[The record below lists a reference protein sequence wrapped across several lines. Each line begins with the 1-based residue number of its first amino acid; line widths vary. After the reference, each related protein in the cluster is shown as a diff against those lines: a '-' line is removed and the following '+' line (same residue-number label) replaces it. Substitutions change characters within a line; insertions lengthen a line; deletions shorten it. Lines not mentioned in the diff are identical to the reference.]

1 MSFKGIITALIT
13 PFKDNK
19 LDVQTLEALIS
30 RQIEAGIDGIV
41 IGGSTGE
48 GSSLSNEE
56 YYELISAA
64 VEYSSKRIPIIA
76 GITAIGTAPAVAKV
90 KKLCK
95 LDVDGI
101 MCTTPHYIKPEQEG
115 LYQHFKV
122 INDASILPI
131 MLYIHPGRTSCD
143 LLDNTLLKLAS
154 LDKIVAVKDA
164 SADLERPLRVLPL
177 CDNLNLL
184 TGDDSKLLAYNAN
197 GGKGCV
203 SVIANILPKICKKL
217 DTLWSVGNIQ
227 EALKIQQKLTPFFT
241 AVFLESNPIGIKY
254 CSSKLGLCNKEIRLP
269 LTAASLLT
277 IERIDSILTEIIK
290 LENNV

>member
-95 LDVDGI
+95 LGVDGI

-254 CSSKLGLCNKEIRLP
+254 CASKLGLCNKEIRLP